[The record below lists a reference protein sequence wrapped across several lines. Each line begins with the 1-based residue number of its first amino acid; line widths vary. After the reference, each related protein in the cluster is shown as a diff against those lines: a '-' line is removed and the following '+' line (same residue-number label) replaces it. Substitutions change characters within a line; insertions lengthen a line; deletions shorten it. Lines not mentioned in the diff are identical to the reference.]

1 MNKDDILIIKPQFPL
16 KPETADNIRKKL
28 IEQMETGII
37 LLPFGYDVV
46 IAPKDTEIMIEER
59 G

>member
-1 MNKDDILIIKPQFPL
+1 MNKDEVLIIKPQFPV

-46 IAPKDTEIMIEER
+46 IAPKDVEIKMED
-59 G
+59 